1 MNMVARKL
9 GYTWF
14 FGGGWGIFAIEMGVS
29 FGSRLGVLWGY

>member
-14 FGGGWGIFAIEMGVS
+14 FGVGWGIFAIEMGVS
-29 FGSRLGVLWGY
+29 FGSRLGVFWGY